1 MNPLPT
7 ETVNA
12 IKQVLINDLQA
23 DPATIMN
30 ADARMGLLGRGIGLD
45 SVEALQL
52 ALGLEHAFDIQIPDS
67 DLTLELF
74 ATLGTLTAYVERK
87 LMEKERV

>member
-1 MNPLPT
+1 MNRLPT
-7 ETVNA
+7 EIENA
-12 IKQVLINDLQA
+12 IKQVLINDLQN
-23 DPATIMN
+23 DPDLIMN
-30 ADARMGLLGRGIGLD
+30 ADAETGLLGRGVGLD

-74 ATLGTLTAYVERK
+74 ATLGSLTGYVERK
-87 LMEKERV
+87 LAEKEPA